1 MSIIG
6 LSYEVCWQW
15 HLFMMLQLVK
25 PYPDSELHFIDM
37 FQNMK
42 RGSATWRLRDQ
53 TSKLRILSPP
63 IMLTIKHERNP
74 MKKLTTIAF
83 HPSYKR
89 YFCKNFIPFSI
100 LENFYCP
107 MKINVRLHWNQIKK
121 TSKHIM
127 KLQFENTNS
136 SFITLFMA
144 RQKEL
149 FASLNVSKSRT
160 ILDEVQ

>member
-89 YFCKNFIPFSI
+89 YFLQKLKPFSF
-100 LENFYCP
+100 LENLFCP
-107 MKINVRLHWNQIKK
+107 IKMLFK
-121 TSKHIM
+121 ECNRKNWVSLTEYHRHY
-127 KLQFENTNS
+127 TG
-136 SFITLFMA
+136 FIEI
-144 RQKEL
+144 K
-149 FASLNVSKSRT
+149 
-160 ILDEVQ
+160 